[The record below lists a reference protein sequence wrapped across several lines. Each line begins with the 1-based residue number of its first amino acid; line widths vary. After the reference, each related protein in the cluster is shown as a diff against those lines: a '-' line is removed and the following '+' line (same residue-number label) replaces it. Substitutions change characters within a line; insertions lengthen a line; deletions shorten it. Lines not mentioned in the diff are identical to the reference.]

1 MALEPLDQRESP
13 ESASLGGILIAG
25 GGIGGLATAL
35 ALSKHG
41 IASAVLER
49 RWVFGDDGAGIQI
62 GPNGT
67 RILEQLGAA
76 PFLRPRVM
84 TPDALRVL
92 DAGNGRALG
101 TFPLGRWMAKRHGA
115 PYWVAHR
122 RDVHAAL
129 YAAAEREPLITIKMG
144 FSVGLVKDDTRR
156 VFAQGPDGEF
166 VSGQALIAADGA
178 WSALRL
184 RAFGG
189 GLANFTGKTAAR
201 AVIPIDEV
209 PEALHRTEVHLWLG
223 RDVHVVHYPVSS
235 GHAVAIV
242 AIFNDARIAN
252 DWSTPRER
260 AWIGARTR
268 HLAPLL
274 RDLLA
279 RPEQWRSWPLL
290 ALAKRPKFA
299 VGRTALLG
307 DAAHPVLP
315 FLAQGG
321 VMALEDAVVI
331 AHALSA
337 DPGDP
342 ARAFK
347 SYEKQRRVRVAR
359 VARASRMNGRIYHLG
374 GPLAAARNLALAR
387 TPPERFMS
395 RFDWL
400 YGWQPPAM
408 V

>member
-1 MALEPLDQRESP
+1 MTLEPLDRSEARQ
-13 ESASLGGILIAG
+13 ATDLGGVLIAG

-35 ALSKHG
+35 ALAKHG

-67 RILEQLGAA
+67 RILEHLGAA
-76 PFLRPRVM
+76 PFLRARAM

-92 DAGNGRALG
+92 DAANASPLG
-101 TFPLGRWMAKRHGA
+101 AFPLGRWMATRHGS

-122 RDVHAAL
+122 RDVHSAL
-129 YAAAEREPLITIKMG
+129 YSAAEREPLITIKMG
-144 FSVGLVKDDTRR
+144 FGVGVVKEEMKR
-156 VFAQGPDGEF
+156 VYAQGPDGEF
-166 VSGQALIAADGA
+166 VSGESLIAADGA

-201 AVIPIDEV
+201 TVIPIDDV

-252 DWSTPRER
+252 DWSTLRDR

-290 ALAKRPKFA
+290 ALAKRPRFA

-337 DPGDP
+337 HPGDP

-347 SYEKQRRVRVAR
+347 VYEKQRRARVAR

-400 YGWQPPAM
+400 YGWQPPA
-408 V
+408 

>member
-1 MALEPLDQRESP
+1 MTSEPLDQAEMRDA
-13 ESASLGGILIAG
+13 SAVEGVLIAG

-35 ALSKHG
+35 ALSKRG
-41 IASAVLER
+41 IASTVLER

-76 PFLRPRVM
+76 QYLRARAM

-92 DAGNGRALG
+92 DAANANQLA
-101 TFPLGRWMAKRHGA
+101 TFPLGRWMAARHGS

-122 RDVHAAL
+122 RDVHSAL
-129 YAAAEREPLITIKMG
+129 VSAAEREPLITIKMG
-144 FSVGLVKDDTRR
+144 FGVGVVKDKEKR
-156 VFAQGPDGEF
+156 VFAQGPDGEL
-166 VSGQALIAADGA
+166 VSGEALIAADGA

-184 RAFGG
+184 RTFGG
-189 GLANFTGKTAAR
+189 GLPNFTGKTAAR
-201 AVIPIDEV
+201 AVIPIDDV

-223 RDVHVVHYPVSS
+223 PDVHVVHYPVSS

-252 DWSTPRER
+252 DWSTPRDR
-260 AWIGARTR
+260 SWMTARTKTF
-268 HLAPLL
+268 APLL

-290 ALAKRPKFA
+290 ALPKRPKFA

-321 VMALEDAVVI
+321 VMALEDAMVI
-331 AHALSA
+331 AHAVSA
-337 DPGDP
+337 HPGDP

-347 SYEKQRRVRVAR
+347 VYEKKRRARVGR
-359 VARASRMNGRIYHLG
+359 VARASRMNGRIYHFG
-374 GPLAAARNLALAR
+374 APLAAARNYALAHM
-387 TPPERFMS
+387 PPERFMS
-395 RFDWL
+395 RYDWL
-400 YGWQPPAM
+400 YGWKPPASD
-408 V
+408 